1 MDNQEEKHIAPLLHQ
16 LGKLDTRVPEG
27 YLDELHDQVLQKV
40 KVKSLSSGQSSQ
52 GSNRLVL
59 WAAAAGIAVLIG
71 FMMFG
76 KDDNLS
82 EEAFLAG
89 YPSIEEYLIAEDE
102 GELMEAYVESMPIDE
117 SSVEMDYLMEGDEE
131 WIEDLYIEEI

>member
-1 MDNQEEKHIAPLLHQ
+1 
-16 LGKLDTRVPEG
+16 
-27 YLDELHDQVLQKV
+27 
-40 KVKSLSSGQSSQ
+40 
-52 GSNRLVL
+52 
-59 WAAAAGIAVLIG
+59 
-71 FMMFG
+71 
-76 KDDNLS
+76 
-82 EEAFLAG
+82 LAG